1 MVEEE
6 DAEVTGKE
14 KGGVRS
20 GWRPR
25 DDEEGTKRAL

>member
-1 MVEEE
+1 MVEE
-6 DAEVTGKE
+6 DVEVTGKE

-20 GWRPR
+20 GWCQS